1 MIQRVF
7 FDLGLT
13 LAESDG
19 PSHYVERLAQLGY
32 SITPAQAQNAYH
44 LANKYFMREHRGALG
59 KGSQEVL
66 RNFLEKVWTGG
77 ALWLMIQDELFCS
90 LARIL
95 ARSHT
100 PGQDA
105 GRFANEA
112 FLFRRG
118 QPRLPQGEHPAQAP
132 LPPGPPP

>member
-19 PSHYVERLAQLGY
+19 PSHYVEHLAQLGY
-32 SITPAQAQNAYH
+32 PITPAQAQNAYH

-66 RNFLEKVWTGG
+66 RHFLEKICEVLEIPQRRTISS
-77 ALWLMIQDELFCS
+77 ALPWRTSVL
-90 LARIL
+90 
-95 ARSHT
+95 
-100 PGQDA
+100 
-105 GRFANEA
+105 
-112 FLFRRG
+112 
-118 QPRLPQGEHPAQAP
+118 
-132 LPPGPPP
+132 